1 MLIPP
6 FTGNDDL
13 DSYLYQLQIA
23 GTNTEGGGTAAVPVL
38 PTSAAVVGYTN
49 RHMHVKYADDNL
61 GTGLT
66 NTPTGKHYFG
76 LFNSTSATESTTPA
90 DYTWYEVSGGFGS
103 TKFFWFVSVGGRQ
116 MNYSISAA
124 GPTALY
130 LLDTG
135 VAIDLDVVTGSG
147 GLTARVCYATTSS
160 TTLSATPATFASI
173 GSTSFPPIDTWG
185 GQETWGASPITG
197 GVGTSLFQCDG
208 IYNPT
213 SGYTTWN
220 FPYLSTLRVGSL
232 SAISADL
239 GSITAGSLNI
249 NNKFI
254 VDRNGNTT
262 IQSGTTGAR
271 VYIASNVIKVYD
283 AAGTLRV
290 QIGDLLA

>member
-1 MLIPP
+1 MLNPP
-6 FTGNDDL
+6 FTGNQEL
-13 DSYLYQLQIA
+13 DTYLYQLQLEGVDSA
-23 GTNTEGGGTAAVPVL
+23 SSGGGSAPIL
-38 PTSAAVVGYTN
+38 PSSAAVVGYTN
-49 RHMHVKYADDNL
+49 QYMHVKYADDNL
-61 GTGLT
+61 GTGMSNSPT
-66 NTPTGKHYFG
+66 NKPFLG
-76 LFNSTSATESTTPA
+76 LFNSTSATESSTPA
-90 DYTWYEVSGGFGS
+90 DYTWFEVSEGFGT
-103 TKFFWFVSVGGRQ
+103 TKFFWYVSLGGRQ

-130 LLDTG
+130 LQDTG
-135 VAIDLDVVTGSG
+135 TAIDLDVVTGSG
-147 GLTARVCYATTSS
+147 GLTARVCYATT
-160 TTLSATPATFASI
+160 TNNTLSSTPATFASI
-173 GSTSFPPIDTWG
+173 GNTSFPPIDTWG

-208 IYNPT
+208 IYNPV

-220 FPYLSTLRVGSL
+220 VPYLSTLRVGSL

-290 QIGDLLA
+290 QIGDLTA